1 MGENRF
7 LELIRNQVWYQDGY
21 KLESTFHP
29 LETPFNTFSLPR
41 GNEYTL
47 VFLNSFPPP
56 HAENQFPYEPE
67 PEFLNV

>member
-21 KLESTFHP
+21 KLESTFYL
-29 LETPFNTFSLPR
+29 LETPFNTFSFPR
-41 GNEYTL
+41 GREYTL
-47 VFLNSFPPP
+47 VLP
-56 HAENQFPYEPE
+56 HAENQFPYGTE